1 MTGRQRGDNI
11 AIISTV
17 KKEAKVIQITLIL
30 KQNKTC

>member
-1 MTGRQRGDNI
+1 MTGRQRRDDI